1 MSDIFES
8 VGSVLLIVFIII
20 LSKSR
25 SKKNKKRVASYA
37 SSKSESKKLTEKKLR
52 KESGNLSG
60 KVHGSSHTHDRL
72 DFDCYN
78 PTESE
83 AEHYKKQLDSF
94 LKAGLIEKSE
104 YRELF
109 KRYTGRE

>member
-8 VGSVLLIVFIII
+8 VGSIILIVFIIL

-25 SKKNKKRVASYA
+25 RKKIRKSSSSY
-37 SSKSESKKLTEKKLR
+37 SSSRSDSKKLTEKKLR
-52 KESGNLSG
+52 EEAGNLGG
-60 KVHGSSHTHDRL
+60 KVHDSGHTHDRL
-72 DFDCYN
+72 DLDCYN
-78 PTESE
+78 PSESE

-104 YRELF
+104 YKELF
-109 KRYTGRE
+109 RRYIGKQ

>member
-8 VGSVLLIVFIII
+8 FGAIVLVILIIA

-25 SKKNKKRVASYA
+25 SKKNKKRTASVA
-37 SSKSESKKLTEKKLR
+37 SSKSESKRLTEKKLQE
-52 KESGNLSG
+52 ESRNLSG
-60 KVHGSSHTHDRL
+60 KVHDSAHTHDRL
-72 DFDCYN
+72 DFDCCT
-78 PTESE
+78 PSESD

-109 KRYTGRE
+109 RRYTGR

>member
-8 VGSVLLIVFIII
+8 FGSIVLIVLII
-20 LSKSR
+20 LLSRSR
-25 SKKNKKRVASYA
+25 SKKNKNKV
-37 SSKSESKKLTEKKLR
+37 SSGTSVRSESKRLTEKKLR
-52 KESGNLSG
+52 EESRNLSG
-60 KVHGSSHTHDRL
+60 KVHDSGHTHDRL
-72 DFDCYN
+72 DFDCYT
-78 PTESE
+78 PSESE

-109 KRYTGRE
+109 RRYTGRE